1 MVWKQCNKI
10 GNIVRSFETSLL
22 NWKHKADFW
31 PLKSEIFKKKDF
43 PSTNHV
49 FNLKWLFRY
58 YAFRF
63 QYHFYCFQLI
73 FMFPID
79 IVSNIISYIL
89 LGQVFRKI
97 ISKKTL
103 RCFGIR
109 KWRFCWCSNMVITT
123 NIFLYP
129 SSTLGGYIL
138 WSLFACLIL
147 LKIIILKLRFLF
159 RIRN

>member
-58 YAFRF
+58 YAFCF

-103 RCFGIR
+103 RCFDIR
-109 KWRFCWCSNMVITT
+109 KWRFCWCSNMLEHFFISII
-123 NIFLYP
+123 NIRRLHFMKRNL
-129 SSTLGGYIL
+129 S
-138 WSLFACLIL
+138 ACLIL